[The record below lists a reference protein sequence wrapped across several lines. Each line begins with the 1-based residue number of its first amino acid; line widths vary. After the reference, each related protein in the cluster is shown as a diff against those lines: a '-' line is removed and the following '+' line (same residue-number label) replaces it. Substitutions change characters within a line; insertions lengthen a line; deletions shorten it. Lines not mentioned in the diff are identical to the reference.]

1 MSEVGSRFP
10 IDNFKIILKIM
21 RYDKMVD
28 LISAGD
34 TAWILGAT
42 ILVLLM
48 SVPGIAFFYGGLT
61 KKKNVLN
68 SMFLALIAFAIAS
81 VIWVVYGY
89 SFAFGDTSLHGLIA
103 APANFLMMGIGIDD
117 VTGTIPTI
125 LFAAFQLTFAGL
137 TAALISGSIV
147 ERMKASSWMIFIVAW
162 VTLVYIPIAHW
173 VWGGGWLMQMG
184 ALDFAGGTVVH
195 INSGVTA
202 LVLALVLGK
211 RKDTSLLP
219 HNLGYSI
226 LGAGFLWFGWMGFNG
241 GSALAANG
249 LAASAIIVSN
259 VAAAVAMITWILI
272 DTYRIGK
279 PTVLGAITGAVA
291 GLVAITPAAGF
302 VDVPAAIFIG
312 FVTAFVS
319 YFAIY
324 VLKSKLGYDDALD
337 VFGVHGL
344 SGAWGAIAT
353 GIFASP
359 AINEAAGLVFGNPS
373 QVTVQIISII
383 ATAAYAGLIT
393 LILAKAIDKT
403 IGLRVDERTEVD
415 GLDSHLHEESGY
427 RL

>member
-1 MSEVGSRFP
+1 
-10 IDNFKIILKIM
+10 
-21 RYDKMVD
+21 MVD

-147 ERMKASSWMIFIVAW
+147 GRMKASSWMIFIIAW
-162 VTLVYIPIAHW
+162 ITLVYIPIAHW

-249 LAASAIIVSN
+249 LAASAILVSN

-312 FVTAFVS
+312 FVTSFVS

-344 SGAWGAIAT
+344 SGVWGAIAT

-383 ATAAYAGLIT
+383 ATAAYAAVIT
-393 LILAKAIDKT
+393 FILAKVLDKT

-415 GLDSHLHEESGY
+415 GLDTRLHEESGY

>member
-1 MSEVGSRFP
+1 
-10 IDNFKIILKIM
+10 
-21 RYDKMVD
+21 MVD

-147 ERMKASSWMIFIVAW
+147 GRMKTSSWMIFIIAW
-162 VTLVYIPIAHW
+162 ITLVYIPIAHW

-249 LAASAIIVSN
+249 LAASAILVSN

-302 VDVPAAIFIG
+302 VDVPAAILIG

-344 SGAWGAIAT
+344 SGVWGAIAT

-373 QVTVQIISII
+373 QVTIQIISII
-383 ATAAYAGLIT
+383 ATAAYAGFIT
-393 LILAKAIDKT
+393 FVLAKALDKT

-415 GLDSHLHEESGY
+415 GLDTHLHEESGY

>member
-1 MSEVGSRFP
+1 
-10 IDNFKIILKIM
+10 
-21 RYDKMVD
+21 MVD

-81 VIWVVYGY
+81 VIWVFYGY

-147 ERMKASSWMIFIVAW
+147 GRMKASSWMIFIIAW
-162 VTLVYIPIAHW
+162 ITLVYIPIAHW

-249 LAASAIIVSN
+249 LAASAILVSN

-302 VDVPAAIFIG
+302 VDVPAAILIG

-344 SGAWGAIAT
+344 SGVWGAIAT

-383 ATAAYAGLIT
+383 VTAAYAGLIT
-393 LILAKAIDKT
+393 SILAKAIDKT

>member
-1 MSEVGSRFP
+1 
-10 IDNFKIILKIM
+10 
-21 RYDKMVD
+21 MVD

-81 VIWVVYGY
+81 VIWVFYGY

-147 ERMKASSWMIFIVAW
+147 GRMKTSSWMIFIIAW
-162 VTLVYIPIAHW
+162 ITLVYIPIAHW

-249 LAASAIIVSN
+249 LAASAILVSN

-344 SGAWGAIAT
+344 SGVWGAIAT

-393 LILAKAIDKT
+393 LILAKALDKT